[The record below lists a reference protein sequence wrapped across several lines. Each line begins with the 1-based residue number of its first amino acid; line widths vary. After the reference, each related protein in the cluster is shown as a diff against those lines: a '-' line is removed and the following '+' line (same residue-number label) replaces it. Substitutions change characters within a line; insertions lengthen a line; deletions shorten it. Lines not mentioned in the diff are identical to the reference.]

1 MSDLRNEMAAD
12 VTELMDRVL
21 AAARLDL
28 KSVCEVGEEEVR
40 VDLQGSD
47 SHLVLRE
54 NARLL
59 YALNHLVSQFFFRRA
74 RGRYAFVVDCEEYRG
89 TRVME
94 LQLLARKAAERVRA
108 TGQPFRLQPMPA
120 SERRVIHLTLSEE
133 SGVRSGSEGS
143 GEHRRVVIERE
154 GSGRP

>member
-1 MSDLRNEMAAD
+1 MSDEKSNLAED
-12 VTELMDRVL
+12 VVDLMDKVL

-28 KSVCEVGEEEVR
+28 KCRCEVGEEEAR
-40 VDLQGSD
+40 VDLWGSD
-47 SHLVLRE
+47 AHLVLRE

-74 RGRYAFVVDCEEYRG
+74 RGRYAFVVDCEDYRG

-133 SGVRSGSEGS
+133 AGVRSGSEGS
-143 GEHRRVVIERE
+143 GERRRVVIERDG
-154 GSGRP
+154 GS